1 MSFSSLN
8 SALHPWP
15 HYVVISLVG
24 FVIVGLVGIHYNRV
38 LNGMIYRLEEIENR
52 LNKLLEQMDDDD
64 DNYDQNPYD

>member
-8 SALHPWP
+8 SALHPWL
-15 HYVVISLVG
+15 HYVVIGLVG
-24 FVIVGLVGIHYNRV
+24 FVIAGLVGIHYNRV

-52 LNKLLEQMDDDD
+52 LNKLGGTVDDDD